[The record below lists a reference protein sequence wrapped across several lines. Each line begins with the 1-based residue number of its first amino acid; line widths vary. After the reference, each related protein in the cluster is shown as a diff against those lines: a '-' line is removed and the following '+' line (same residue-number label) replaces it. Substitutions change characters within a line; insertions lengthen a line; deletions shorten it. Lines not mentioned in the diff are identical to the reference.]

1 MPMEND
7 PNAETQPVS
16 TQPDGSQ
23 TQPTPPAGEADNL
36 DLTRPHQFAPE
47 QVAPRPPSR
56 EQDPLSAELS
66 RVASDETLVD
76 GDAGAPRGAG
86 NPPVFLNWL
95 LIAFL
100 GLLLLAAIAG
110 VSGYGGYL
118 SAIELR
124 LSNQAT
130 QVYGEAQR
138 QFDLGL
144 QDLQSQRYDLA
155 RQRFE
160 YVIQLDPNFPGV
172 TEALAQALLALNT
185 TATATIAPT
194 PTLTPTPDLRGQ
206 EELYLQAREMM
217 AGGDWTGAIDTL
229 LILRKRY
236 PNYLTVEVD
245 GLLYAALRN
254 RGVQKISILADLE
267 GGTYDLALAQS
278 FGPLDVEARNWRD
291 WATLYVRGASFWDV
305 DWAQAVFY
313 FSQLA
318 QIAPNLMDASRLT
331 SLERYY
337 LALVGYGDWFA
348 RQELWCEADEQYQ
361 LAASM
366 RNDPAVQ
373 PTAVFVAD
381 KCANPPPETTGGEA
395 TLTPTLT
402 PTDGPTPTPTFEA
415 GLPTATPTPTPPAT
429 PTETPTPTPT
439 ETTGGS

>member
-1 MPMEND
+1 
-7 PNAETQPVS
+7 
-16 TQPDGSQ
+16 
-23 TQPTPPAGEADNL
+23 
-36 DLTRPHQFAPE
+36 
-47 QVAPRPPSR
+47 
-56 EQDPLSAELS
+56 
-66 RVASDETLVD
+66 
-76 GDAGAPRGAG
+76 
-86 NPPVFLNWL
+86 VFLNWL